1 MPSLC
6 SVAYKLDQ
14 LTTYIHFTSHR
25 MYFLYVSNF
34 VFLMLQLSFCIKP
47 SEFSSETQL
56 QLKTQPFLML
66 LHTAAIV
73 AYSYSHLNY
82 SIHIFFYERHFTFYD
97 LITLH
102 QMIKTLITPTDQVLR
117 SICFDMT
124 IEINSFHNWKRK
136 YMKKFCKHTE
146 NIASSRKCLILS

>member
-1 MPSLC
+1 MFIAKRVCPVYAQLHI
-6 SVAYKLDQ
+6 KLDQ

-82 SIHIFFYERHFTFYD
+82 SFHIFFMKDTLKFTFYD

-102 QMIKTLITPTDQVLR
+102 QMIKTFITPTDKVLR

-124 IEINSFHNWKRK
+124 IKI
-136 YMKKFCKHTE
+136 T
-146 NIASSRKCLILS
+146 II